1 MRLHKNAIVN
11 YANIL
16 FILYMNFS
24 QKTIDKTI
32 FMWYN
37 TVQTVFFVKEGVIL
51 YVQ

>member
-1 MRLHKNAIVN
+1 MRLHKNAIVY

-32 FMWYN
+32 FVWYN

-51 YVQ
+51 YAQ